1 LQTAIPGPWHA
12 FRLWNIS
19 ERILEGFGPIQDG
32 GRPCLAPLSGQ
43 PAPKEQTMTDLP
55 ISQSAATTNAGK
67 IAPAFAS
74 LTTLF
79 RTAIVAV
86 AQAAARNAQRRAQRR
101 MPDEILAAHA
111 RREEAR
117 RAVDKLLR
125 MR

>member
-19 ERILEGFGPIQDG
+19 ERISEGFGPIQDL

-55 ISQSAATTNAGK
+55 ISQTAATSNAGK
-67 IAPAFAS
+67 IAPAFAR
-74 LTTLF
+74 LTALY
-79 RTAIVAV
+79 RTACAAV
-86 AQAAARNAQRRAQRR
+86 AQAAARNAQRR

>member
-1 LQTAIPGPWHA
+1 
-12 FRLWNIS
+12 
-19 ERILEGFGPIQDG
+19 
-32 GRPCLAPLSGQ
+32 
-43 PAPKEQTMTDLP
+43 MTDLP
-55 ISQSAATTNAGK
+55 ISQSAATSNAGK

-74 LTTLF
+74 LTALF

-86 AQAAARNAQRRAQRR
+86 ARAKAQNAQRRAPRR
-101 MPDEILAAHA
+101 APDEILAAHA

>member
-1 LQTAIPGPWHA
+1 
-12 FRLWNIS
+12 
-19 ERILEGFGPIQDG
+19 
-32 GRPCLAPLSGQ
+32 
-43 PAPKEQTMTDLP
+43 MTDLP
-55 ISQSAATTNAGK
+55 ISQSAATSNAGK

-74 LTTLF
+74 LTALF

>member
-1 LQTAIPGPWHA
+1 
-12 FRLWNIS
+12 
-19 ERILEGFGPIQDG
+19 
-32 GRPCLAPLSGQ
+32 
-43 PAPKEQTMTDLP
+43 MTDLP
-55 ISQSAATTNAGK
+55 ISQSAATSNAGK

-86 AQAAARNAQRRAQRR
+86 AQAAARNAQRR

-125 MR
+125 MG